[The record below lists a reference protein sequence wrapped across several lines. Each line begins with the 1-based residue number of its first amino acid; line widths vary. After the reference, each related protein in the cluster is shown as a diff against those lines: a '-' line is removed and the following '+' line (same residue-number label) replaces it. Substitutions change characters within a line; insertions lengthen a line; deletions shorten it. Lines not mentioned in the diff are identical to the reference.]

1 MIIPVRCFTCNK
13 VIGDKWYKYQELL
26 QEVDNPVE
34 DSEDAVNDSSEDS
47 KDKQFKVLL
56 HNLKNKTKQAV
67 ILDKLGLTRYC
78 CRRHMLAH
86 IDLIDEI

>member
-13 VIGDKWYKYQELL
+13 VIGDKWEKYQELVKHSYN
-26 QEVDNPVE
+26 QTDESISNE
-34 DSEDAVNDSSEDS
+34 SGS
-47 KDKQFKVLL
+47 KVLL

-67 ILDKLGLTRYC
+67 ILDKLGLKRYC
-78 CRRHMLAH
+78 CRRHILAH

>member
-13 VIGDKWYKYQELL
+13 VIGDKWEKYQELMKHSYS
-26 QEVDNPVE
+26 QTDEVE
-34 DSEDAVNDSSEDS
+34 SNDSNS
-47 KDKQFKVLL
+47 KVLL

-67 ILDKLGLTRYC
+67 ILDKLGLKDIVA
-78 CRRHMLAH
+78 RRHVLAH

>member
-26 QEVDNPVE
+26 QDVDDPVE
-34 DSEDAVNDSSEDS
+34 DSESVNKSSEDS
-47 KDKQFKVLL
+47 KESKDKVLL
-56 HNLKNKTKQAV
+56 HNLKNKTKQAI
-67 ILDKLGLTRYC
+67 ILDKLGLKRYC
-78 CRRHMLAH
+78 CRRHILAH

>member
-13 VIGDKWYKYQELL
+13 VIGDKWEKYQELVKHSYT
-26 QEVDNPVE
+26 QTDEPVSNE
-34 DSEDAVNDSSEDS
+34 SGS
-47 KDKQFKVLL
+47 KVLL

-67 ILDKLGLTRYC
+67 ILDKLGLKRYC
-78 CRRHMLAH
+78 CRRHILAH